1 MSIINWYEKID
12 KQFIRKPKRDK
23 NFSKH
28 LIEPCSMIS
37 CIGGTGSGKSNAL
50 VNFLSLKNDAFH
62 KIVIFSG
69 STTDEPLYSFL
80 QNKIP
85 ELEMYNDINELPS
98 LDTYDDDDKG
108 HEKLIVFDDFIN
120 LKKKE
125 MTKINEF
132 LTSGRKFGFT
142 CFVMGQNYTS
152 IPKIITRNS
161 HYFIVFRLGDNTS
174 INNII
179 RNHNTTDIKK
189 DDFKKEYLKATEDK
203 GDFFM
208 IDLKNPSKPLRKN
221 FAELI

>member
-1 MSIINWYEKID
+1 MSIINWYDKID

-161 HYFIVFRLGDNTS
+161 HYFIMFRLGDNTS

-189 DDFKKEYLKATEDK
+189 DDFKKEYLKATENK
-203 GDFFM
+203 GDFFL

-221 FAELI
+221 FEPL

>member
-12 KQFIRKPKRDK
+12 KQFVRKPKRDK
-23 NFSKH
+23 NYSKH
-28 LIEPCSMIS
+28 LIEPCSMIT
-37 CIGGTGSGKSNAL
+37 CIGQTGSGKSNVL
-50 VNFLSLKNDAFH
+50 VNFLALKTDAFH
-62 KIVIFSG
+62 KIIIFSG

-98 LDTYDDDDKG
+98 LDTYDDNEKG
-108 HEKLIVFDDFIN
+108 NEKLIVFDDFIN

-132 LTSGRKFGFT
+132 LTSGRKFGFSVF
-142 CFVMGQNYTS
+142 CMAQNYTS

-189 DDFKKEYLKATEDK
+189 DDFKKEYLKATENK
-203 GDFFM
+203 GDFFL
-208 IDLKNPSKPLRKN
+208 IDLKNPNKPLRKN
-221 FAELI
+221 FEPL

>member
-1 MSIINWYEKID
+1 MSIINYYDRID
-12 KQFIRKPKRDK
+12 KQFTRKPKRDK

-28 LIEPCSMIS
+28 LIEPCYMIL
-37 CIGGTGSGKSNAL
+37 CIGRTGSGKSNAL
-50 VNFLSLKNDAFH
+50 VNFLALKTDAFH
-62 KIVIFSG
+62 KIIIFSG

-85 ELEMYNDINELPS
+85 ELELYNDINELPS
-98 LDTYDDDDKG
+98 LDNYDDDEKG
-108 HEKLIVFDDFIN
+108 NEKLIVFDDFIN

-142 CFVMGQNYTS
+142 CFVMAQNYTS
-152 IPKIITRNS
+152 IPKIISRNS

-189 DDFKKEYLKATEDK
+189 DDFKNMYLNATADK
-203 GDFFM
+203 GDFFL
-208 IDLKNPSKPLRKN
+208 IDLKNPNKPLRKN
-221 FAELI
+221 FIPL

>member
-1 MSIINWYEKID
+1 MSIINYYDRID
-12 KQFIRKPKRDK
+12 KQFTRKPKRDK

-37 CIGGTGSGKSNAL
+37 CIGGTGSGKSNSL

-98 LDTYDDDDKG
+98 LETYDDDDKG

-120 LKKKE
+120 LKSKE
-125 MTKINEF
+125 MKKINEF

-189 DDFKKEYLKATEDK
+189 DDFKKEYLKATENK
-203 GDFFM
+203 GDFFL
-208 IDLKNPSKPLRKN
+208 IDLKNPNKPLRKN
-221 FAELI
+221 FEPL

>member
-85 ELEMYNDINELPS
+85 ELEMYNDIDELPS

-189 DDFKKEYLKATEDK
+189 DDFKKEYLKATENK
-203 GDFFM
+203 GDFFL

-221 FAELI
+221 FTELI

>member
-1 MSIINWYEKID
+1 MSIINYYDKID
-12 KQFIRKPKRDK
+12 KQFTRKPKRDK

-37 CIGGTGSGKSNAL
+37 CIGGSGSGKTNSL

-62 KIVIFSG
+62 KIIIFSA
-69 STTDEPLYSFL
+69 STLDEPLYSFL
-80 QNKIP
+80 GSKIQ
-85 ELEMYNDINELPS
+85 ELEMYSNIDDLPS

-142 CFVMGQNYTS
+142 CYCMAQNYTS
-152 IPKIITRNS
+152 IPKIISRNS
-161 HYFIVFRLGDNTS
+161 HYFIVFRLNDNTS

-179 RNHNTTDIKK
+179 RNHNTTSIPK
-189 DDFKKEYLKATEDK
+189 DDFKNMYLKATENK
-203 GDFFM
+203 GDFFL
-208 IDLKNPSKPLRKN
+208 IDLKNPARPIRKN
-221 FAELI
+221 FNELI

>member
-1 MSIINWYEKID
+1 
-12 KQFIRKPKRDK
+12 
-23 NFSKH
+23 
-28 LIEPCSMIS
+28 MIS
-37 CIGGTGSGKSNAL
+37 CIGGSGSGKTNSL
-50 VNFLSLKNDAFH
+50 VNFLSLKSDAFH
-62 KIVIFSG
+62 KIVIFSA
-69 STTDEPLYSFL
+69 STLDEPLYSFL

-142 CFVMGQNYTS
+142 CYCMAQNYTS
-152 IPKIITRNS
+152 IPKIISRNS
-161 HYFIVFRLGDNTS
+161 HYFIVFRLNDNTS

-179 RNHNTTDIKK
+179 RNHNTTSIPK
-189 DDFKKEYLKATEDK
+189 DDFKNMYLNATADK
-203 GDFFM
+203 GDFVL
-208 IDLKNPSKPLRKN
+208 IDLKNSARPLRKN
-221 FAELI
+221 FTELI

>member
-1 MSIINWYEKID
+1 MSIINYYDRID
-12 KQFIRKPKRDK
+12 KQFTRKPKRDK

-98 LDTYDDDDKG
+98 LETYDDDDKG

-208 IDLKNPSKPLRKN
+208 INLKNPSKPIRKN
-221 FAELI
+221 FTELI

>member
-98 LDTYDDDDKG
+98 LETYDDDDKG

-142 CFVMGQNYTS
+142 CFVMAQNYTS
-152 IPKIITRNS
+152 IPKIISRNS

-208 IDLKNPSKPLRKN
+208 IDLKNPNKPLRKN
-221 FAELI
+221 FEPL

>member
-1 MSIINWYEKID
+1 MSIINWYDKID

-221 FAELI
+221 FEPL

>member
-1 MSIINWYEKID
+1 MSIINWYDKID

-189 DDFKKEYLKATEDK
+189 DDFKKEYLKATDNK

-208 IDLKNPSKPLRKN
+208 IDLKNPNKPLRKN
-221 FAELI
+221 FEPL

>member
-189 DDFKKEYLKATEDK
+189 DDFKKEYLKATENK
-203 GDFFM
+203 GDFFL

-221 FAELI
+221 FEPL

>member
-1 MSIINWYEKID
+1 MSIINWYDKID
-12 KQFIRKPKRDK
+12 KEFIQKPKRDK
-23 NFSKH
+23 IFKNH
-28 LIEPCSMIS
+28 LIEQCSLIT
-37 CIGGTGSGKSNAL
+37 CIGGTGSGKSNSL
-50 VNFLSLKNDAFH
+50 VNFLALKNDAFH

-85 ELEMYNDINELPS
+85 EIEMYNDINDLHS
-98 LDTYDDDDKG
+98 LETYDDEDKR
-108 HEKLIVFDDFIN
+108 HEKLIVFDDCIN
-120 LKKKE
+120 LKSKE
-125 MTKINEF
+125 MKKINEF
-132 LTSGRKFGFT
+132 ITSGRKFGFT
-142 CFVMGQNYTS
+142 CYVMGQNYTS

-179 RNHNTTDIKK
+179 RNHNTTSIPK
-189 DDFKKEYLKATEDK
+189 DEFKNEYLKATENK

-221 FAELI
+221 FTPL

>member
-98 LDTYDDDDKG
+98 LETYDDDDKG

-189 DDFKKEYLKATEDK
+189 DDFKKEYLKATENK
-203 GDFFM
+203 GDFFL
-208 IDLKNPSKPLRKN
+208 IDLKNPNKPLRKN
-221 FAELI
+221 FEPL

>member
-221 FAELI
+221 FEPL